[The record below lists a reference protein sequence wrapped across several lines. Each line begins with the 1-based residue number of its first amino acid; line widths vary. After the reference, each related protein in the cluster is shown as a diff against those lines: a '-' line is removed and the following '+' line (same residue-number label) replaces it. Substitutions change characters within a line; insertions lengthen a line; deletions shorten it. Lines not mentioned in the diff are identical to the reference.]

1 MLERIKDI
9 KELVNEILDSLPKS
23 VWSSDST
30 TFFDPAIGGGQF
42 VAEIERR
49 LRAHGHSDKNIRN
62 RVYGFEYNA
71 ALVDLAV
78 NMNKLVGQYAKKPY
92 DKFFEMDDTMKF
104 DVIVGNPPYQAT
116 KEGDKR
122 DSAAN
127 LWPEFVIKSF
137 ALLKENGVIG
147 MVTPNGWMT
156 PSADSGK
163 GKSGIRI
170 FDYMTKFRTL
180 ALNINE
186 CKRHFSE
193 GSSFTYYV
201 IQKALN
207 TNNNKTK
214 VITEDGTFSVNM
226 AGMQYCPSVFNNI
239 SVSLNT
245 KILGANHPVIGFTN
259 NNTSAGLK
267 FGADTSETKTS
278 THTVKCYDSSANN
291 GTFVYSSFNSPETKK
306 QKVLVCSSG
315 NLLPIYDN
323 GKLGYTNKIYVYNL
337 ESKET
342 LDSIESYLSSK
353 LVKVILNQNKTSGW
367 VSYALRLLPK
377 VDFSK
382 KWTDKALYKHF
393 GLTQEEIDYVEAN
406 AK

>member
-9 KELVNEILDSLPKS
+9 KELVNEILDSLPKT
-23 VWSSDST
+23 VWTSDST

-49 LRAHGHSDKNIRN
+49 LRDHGHTDKNIRG
-62 RVYGFEYNA
+62 RVSGFEYNTA
-71 ALVDLAV
+71 MVDLAV

-92 DKFFEMDDTMKF
+92 NKFFEWDNSMKF

-137 ALLKENGVIG
+137 NLVKENGFMG

-170 FDYMTKFRTL
+170 FDYMTKFKTL

-186 CKRHFSE
+186 CKRHFNE

-201 IQKALN
+201 IQKKKNTINAL
-207 TNNNKTK
+207 TN
-214 VITEDGTFSVNM
+214 VITEEGKFSVDLSSM
-226 AGMQYCPSVFNNI
+226 PYCPSVFNNI
-239 SVSLNT
+239 SVKLNT
-245 KILGANHPVIGFTN
+245 KVLGSNLPVIGFSN
-259 NNTSAGLK
+259 NNTTAGLK
-267 FGADTSETKTS
+267 FGNDTSEVQTA
-278 THTVKCYDSSANN
+278 THSVKCYDSSANN
-291 GTFVYSSFNSPETKK
+291 GTFVYSSFNSPEV
-306 QKVLVCSSG
+306 QKSKVMVCSSG
-315 NLLPIYDN
+315 NFLPIYDS
-323 GKLGYTNKIYVYNL
+323 GSLGYTNKIYVYNL
-337 ESKET
+337 EKNDT
-342 LDSIESYLSSK
+342 LSSIKSYLSSK
-353 LVKVILNQNKTSGW
+353 LVKVILDQNKTSGW
-367 VSYALRLLPK
+367 ISYALRLLPK
-377 VDFSK
+377 IDFSK
-382 KWTDKALYKHF
+382 DWTDQALYQQF
-393 GLTQEEIDYVEAN
+393 GLTQDEIDYVEAN
-406 AK
+406 VK